1 MTPLEL
7 LAGTAHRSPHHMFLQ
22 TDEGRCSYDEFYC
35 RVSERLADVLS
46 VDAVALAVTATRTIE
61 GLVAM
66 FAVLASGK
74 MCVPIDAALPSARL
88 TEICETFDVHP
99 LPGPD
104 MGNGAAKASV
114 AGSMAQG
121 ERLVLGIMTSGSS
134 GVPKLVA
141 HRFQSLMANVR
152 ASAAMAAMTP
162 HSRTLLSLPLY
173 HIGGFAQV
181 LRALHTGSSLVMQG
195 RVEDPETLN
204 NHKITH
210 CSMVATQLQR
220 LLNVLAGTD
229 TGDSRGIPPG
239 LRAPMLPHLR
249 HVLLG
254 GGPCA
259 EETLQAARQ
268 VGIPVRVTYGL
279 SETASQLVT
288 QDDQGVGQIVGATE
302 VQLAENGEIRVRGET
317 LFAGYW
323 RAGKLDSARD
333 AEGWFHTRDLGVW
346 RGGCIRILGRLDNQ
360 FISGGKNIQP
370 EEIERHL
377 VSLPSVSIAVVVPV
391 PHREFGEVPLAFVDL
406 AEGELTQAL
415 QRDWVARLKQV
426 LPGYLV
432 PRCFARLPTQRG
444 LKIQR
449 DALKIHARSLDTN
462 L

>member
-7 LAGTAHRSPHHMFLQ
+7 LAETAQRSSHHTFLQ
-22 TDEGRCSYDEFYC
+22 TDEGCCSYSEFYG
-35 RVSERLADVLS
+35 RVTERLPSMLRADA
-46 VDAVALAVTATRTIE
+46 DAVAVPATRTIE
-61 GLVAM
+61 GLVDM

-74 MCVPIDAALPSARL
+74 MCVPIDTALPSARL
-88 TEICETFDVHP
+88 TEICKAFDVHP
-99 LPGPD
+99 MPD
-104 MGNGAAKASV
+104 RAIGDAVSKALG
-114 AGSMAQG
+114 AGSMVRG
-121 ERLVLGIMTSGSS
+121 NTLVLGIMTSGSS

-152 ASAAMAAMTP
+152 ASVAMAAMTE

-181 LRALHTGSSLVMQG
+181 LRALHSGSSLVMQG
-195 RVEDPETLN
+195 RVEDPVALDK
-204 NHKITH
+204 HKITH

-220 LLNVLAGTD
+220 LLNVLAGAD
-229 TGDSRGIPPG
+229 SGDSRHVQPG
-239 LRAPMLPHLR
+239 LRAPVLPHLR

-259 EETLQAARQ
+259 EETLQAAKQ

-302 VQLAENGEIRVRGET
+302 LQLADNGEICVRGDT

-406 AEGELTQAL
+406 AEGQLTQAL
-415 QRDWVARLKQV
+415 QRDWVERLKQV

-444 LKIQR
+444 LKMQR